1 MYSRAFSA
9 VTTIVLTAAALAG
22 TQGAAQTTAP
32 EPPTP
37 PQIVTTGHGES
48 RLTPDRAT
56 LLIAVE
62 TRGATAAAAGSDNAS
77 RQRATLEALHALGLP
92 KAQFSTAG
100 YNVGPEYNYT
110 AGKEPRVVDY
120 VARNTVRAELHQLDQ
135 VGRAIDAALGAGA
148 TTVAGVQFS
157 VSNSDSGRRVALSN
171 AVAQAR
177 GDAETMARA
186 AGGALGPLIELSS
199 NGPSMPIPLMRM
211 AQARSV
217 GAAAMS
223 ETPTPVDAGD
233 ITITADVNS
242 RWQFVPGRELFAVRC
257 SLFATSRWQLAVSS

>member
-9 VTTIVLTAAALAG
+9 VTTIALTVGALGG
-22 TQGAAQTTAP
+22 TRVAAQIAVP

-56 LLIAVE
+56 LLITVE

-77 RQRATLEALHALGLP
+77 RQRATLDALHGLGLP

-157 VSNSDSGRRVALSN
+157 ASNPDSGRRVALAS

-186 AGGALGPLIELSS
+186 AGGALGPLMELASS
-199 NGPSMPIPLMRM
+199 GLSVPMPLMRM
-211 AQARSV
+211 GLVGGAR
-217 GAAAMS
+217 AASMS

-233 ITITADVNS
+233 ITITADVTS
-242 RWQFVPGRELFAVRC
+242 RWQFVPGR
-257 SLFATSRWQLAVSS
+257 